1 MRRATGRDESP
12 THLYNVKCAQT
23 MTATQKN
30 IAQKIHQFDL
40 ISLLQLLEF
49 LGYQTEEI
57 QFKSHHSSSSQPSLI
72 HQIEFNNEPSR
83 MVVITLNLGLLSVQ
97 TPLPSYFFKK
107 LDAGYID
114 TKSFVEFIGYFNHF
128 LIRNYLLNIYPETNR
143 ALFPDWE
150 LTKRRYLQM
159 LDLKSCSTLHWL
171 FELVFPE
178 LGVQAEKVALN
189 RQLRTTHLKLGET
202 ILGTDAIFGEK
213 SGVPVSGRRITLF
226 SEFESTDPGEPW
238 PREIKQRLDNL
249 IFPILRSVGMDLE
262 ILLVIRMQ
270 KTWAK
275 LKTDSYLGY
284 DKIRGGEESYRRIR
298 IFTGRLRE
306 T

>member
-1 MRRATGRDESP
+1 
-12 THLYNVKCAQT
+12 
-23 MTATQKN
+23 MTPLERN
-30 IAQKIHQFDL
+30 ISKKIHEFDL

-49 LGYQTEEI
+49 LGYQPEEI
-57 QFKSHHSSSSQPSLI
+57 QFKSHFSSSSQPSLI

-83 MVVITLNLGLLSVQ
+83 MVVITLNLGLLSAQ

-107 LDAGYID
+107 VDAGYID
-114 TKSFVEFIGYFNHF
+114 TKSFVDFIGYFNHF
-128 LIRNYLLNIYPETNR
+128 LIRNYLLNIYPEKNR
-143 ALFPDWE
+143 ALFPDAE
-150 LTKRRYLQM
+150 LTKRRYLEM

-213 SGVPVSGRRITLF
+213 TGVPVSGRRITLF

-262 ILLVIRMQ
+262 IILVIRTQ

-275 LKTDSYLGY
+275 LKSDSYLGY

-306 T
+306 R